1 MVLGRIVCLEADV
14 RVWKVVWYVCGGMCI
29 DRGIVWSMLCLGVL
43 HVGVGIVC
51 MWGVGYFVY
60 VWEGI
65 EWGVWCLWVVVVCV
79 CSTCGGMGGCVE
91 VTRRELLRI
100 PTLPDGNGAG
110 RGL

>member
-51 MWGVGYFVY
+51 MWGVGYIV
-60 VWEGI
+60 
-65 EWGVWCLWVVVVCV
+65 
-79 CSTCGGMGGCVE
+79 
-91 VTRRELLRI
+91 
-100 PTLPDGNGAG
+100 
-110 RGL
+110 